1 MGHRH
6 FMYKVSIDLV
16 NEIKSMTYEELAE
29 RFKSNNEEDQGS
41 FHLGNLPKEEICEF
55 GRIYWDDTV
64 ERIISKGV
72 PLFERNEVM
81 KELSDYEPYVVGKT
95 GLLEAIDIYQNKV
108 ISIYK
113 DLLVDNQDGKAS
125 VKQQKH
131 LQCILN
137 EWEQG
142 FAINLNEKQKRITSS
157 WKYEYVLFELTR
169 LLKTID
175 FDKDTILIMDGS
187 GQPHMEKRIGYFS

>member
-1 MGHRH
+1 MGHRY
-6 FMYKVSIDLV
+6 FMYKISKDLV
-16 NEIKSMTYEELAE
+16 NEIKSMTYEELVE
-29 RFKSNNEEDQGS
+29 KFNSEEEQGS
-41 FHLGNLPKEEICEF
+41 FYLGNLPKEEICEF
-55 GRIYWDDTV
+55 GSIHWDNTA

-72 PLFERNEVM
+72 PLFERIEVM
-81 KELSDYEPYVVGKT
+81 KVLSDYEPYVVGKT

-113 DLLVDNQDGKAS
+113 NLLLDNQDGKAS
-125 VKQQKH
+125 EKQKKY

-142 FAINLNEKQKRITSS
+142 FAINLNENQKRITSS
-157 WKYEYVLFELTR
+157 WKYEYVLFELVR

-175 FDKDTILIMDGS
+175 FEQDTILFYEG
-187 GQPHMEKRIGYFS
+187 